1 MASEFQAAID
11 SLLKI
16 LAEQEKKVTETKNT
30 INQLCEYAKQPKMFA
45 ETVSAASTSI
55 GSIKG
60 DTFYG
65 KTVITAAREY
75 LDMRKASNLGP
86 APMRDIFEAMKMGGF
101 QFNSKNESNS
111 MIVLRNAISKAS
123 AIFHRLPNGDYG
135 LVKWYDLSKIKRTRS
150 QSTENDG
157 VVDESVVTESD
168 DSRINE
174 ESSDE

>member
-11 SLLKI
+11 GLLKI

-30 INQLCEYAKQPKMFA
+30 INQLCEYSNTPKMFA
-45 ETVSAASTSI
+45 ETSTSVSASI
-55 GSIKG
+55 TTIKS

-65 KTVITAAREY
+65 KTVITATREY
-75 LDMRKASNLGP
+75 LEMRKASNLGP
-86 APMRDIFEAMKMGGF
+86 TTIRDIFDTLKTGGF
-101 QFNSKNESNS
+101 QFNSKNDTNS

-135 LVKWYDLSKIKRTRS
+135 LVKWYDLSKIKKTKG
-150 QSTENDG
+150 QATENDD
-157 VVDESVVTESD
+157 VVDEAVIESD
-168 DSRINE
+168 DSQVNE